1 MHTIK
6 KIFILIVIGLLV
18 VGLSTP
24 VMAKNKF
31 QKEFGKE
38 QVAVKL
44 VREVQRCGYNRRTQ
58 AMDRL
63 GQGHADHRHHAL

>member
-6 KIFILIVIGLLV
+6 KIFTLIVIGLLV

-38 QVAVKL
+38 Q
-44 VREVQRCGYNRRTQ
+44 G
-58 AMDRL
+58 
-63 GQGHADHRHHAL
+63 